1 MSSNKIK
8 FHLELSEKEIPQIL
22 NTKIFDSD
30 NRTALGI
37 FKEYDAEKSIAIVE
51 LTEEGAKVI
60 NAQTISSQN

>member
-1 MSSNKIK
+1 MSSNKIQ
-8 FHLELSEKEIPQIL
+8 FRLELSEKEIPHIL

-37 FKEYDAEKSIAIVE
+37 IKEYDAEKSIAILD

-60 NAQTISSQN
+60 NTKSISSQN